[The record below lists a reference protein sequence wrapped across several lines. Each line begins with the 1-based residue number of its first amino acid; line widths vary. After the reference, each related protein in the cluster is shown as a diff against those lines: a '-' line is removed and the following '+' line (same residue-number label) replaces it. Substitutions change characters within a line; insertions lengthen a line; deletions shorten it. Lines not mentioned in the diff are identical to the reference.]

1 MNTQT
6 DQDTSCFRCSFF
18 VLFWLFWLFF
28 CCCCF
33 FLCQINSSR
42 VFNNSEAVFELEIT
56 SLIFSVSSHH
66 QGRTDGPSL
75 LKWHFSAHIIQ
86 TLPLNHIPFW
96 DTFNRFSPRRALR
109 CSQSCCS
116 PSTDLC
122 PLHCEVHAY
131 SQMTPT
137 RHKPDLSTGLKHVN
151 PVYRADLPLHQLLF
165 TLQWSNKLNQKF
177 LFNFAEQLKGSGTGR
192 NPCRILQLIATPH

>member
-66 QGRTDGPSL
+66 QGRTDRPSL
-75 LKWHFSAHIIQ
+75 LKWHFSAHIFKLCHLTTFHFGTRSIGSHQDELYDVLRAAALPAQ
-86 TLPLNHIPFW
+86 TSAHFIARCTLIPRW
-96 DTFNRFSPRRALR
+96 LLHVTNLTSAL
-109 CSQSCCS
+109 
-116 PSTDLC
+116 
-122 PLHCEVHAY
+122 V
-131 SQMTPT
+131 
-137 RHKPDLSTGLKHVN
+137 
-151 PVYRADLPLHQLLF
+151 
-165 TLQWSNKLNQKF
+165 
-177 LFNFAEQLKGSGTGR
+177 
-192 NPCRILQLIATPH
+192 